1 MRKPLSTGSRESSAE
16 PGRTKEHRPEIHSTQ
31 GAQTLMRGLDV
42 LEAIAAGATDL
53 PALAKTLGTTRTT
66 THRLASALVDRRYLN
81 FTPREGYSLGPK
93 LLELGFQ
100 ARRDMPLSKTAHR
113 HLVRL
118 AEQTLDTVQL
128 GILDDG
134 VVFYIDKVPGQRRFE
149 IRSTIGDRR
158 PVWSTGLG
166 KALVLDMD
174 EARWAGFFDARGAGL
189 PPPTLEARETFLEQ
203 MRTYARAGVA
213 YDLEESEPQLR
224 CVAAPIRDA
233 SGAIVAAVSVSSIAQ
248 YMQPERMQ
256 TLSRDVL
263 ETAMTISSALG
274 WRASGGPVADDQRPE

>member
-1 MRKPLSTGSRESSAE
+1 MRKSLSKGARERDAA
-16 PGRTKEHRPEIHSTQ
+16 PGQTTDQRPETHGTQ

-42 LEAIAAGATDL
+42 LEAIAAGAADL
-53 PALAKTLGTTRTT
+53 PTLAMRLGTTRTT

-81 FTPREGYSLGPK
+81 FAPREGYSLGPK

-100 ARRDMPLSKTAHR
+100 TRRDMPLSKAAHS

-166 KALVLDMD
+166 KALVLDMG
-174 EARWAGFFDARGAGL
+174 EERWAGFFDARGASL
-189 PPPTLEARETFLEQ
+189 PPPSREARDTFLAH

-213 YDLEESEPQLR
+213 FDLEESEPQLR

-256 TLSRDVL
+256 SLSHDVL
-263 ETAMTISSALG
+263 ETAMAISAALG
-274 WRASGGPVADDQRPE
+274 WRAGRPPADD